1 MRREDHPAA
10 GSEGESADESS
21 PGHDSG
27 QHDHLDDTLV
37 GVAVWPFRE
46 EAFRVCERLP
56 DVAVLSPAHQDGGT
70 ALFLVD
76 TCDHRRA
83 VATVTRR
90 VSDALQAAEID
101 GHVVAAMSISMRVAL
116 AVLSE
121 RHPEMAFD
129 AVEVEE
135 LAMLYLGLCQ
145 PEFEVA

>member
-1 MRREDHPAA
+1 M
-10 GSEGESADESS
+10 
-21 PGHDSG
+21 
-27 QHDHLDDTLV
+27 
-37 GVAVWPFRE
+37 
-46 EAFRVCERLP
+46 
-56 DVAVLSPAHQDGGT
+56 LSPAHQDGGT